1 MDKNLNRKT
10 KIEAV
15 ICGKHMT
22 LVSDESK
29 DYVMQIID
37 YINIKSNE
45 FKNANS
51 ISDKILLLAINIAD
65 ELFKEREKNRDLKKE
80 ILELKNKL
88 KCELDPKTK
97 SESESESEKL
107 EKPEKTDK
115 KNRRTK
121 KRG

>member
-65 ELFKEREKNRDLKKE
+65 ELFKEREKNKDLKRE

-97 SESESESEKL
+97 SESEKL